1 MCKFISCGRCDKK
14 FIFLFLGNYL
24 VFFFLF
30 SALDDSGIVPNKD
43 LPKIKNILLYL
54 LLFYIGQ
61 SLFVFPEIIINKCIF
76 KKKDQNKTIRNKK
89 SRLSIK
95 YIYNNLI
102 ELSQKDKFIIFIM
115 SFVIFIVDVLKVII
129 IKLFQKSEILI
140 SCDIYNTFL
149 LIFLLLFS
157 KSFFK
162 IKYYKHQNI
171 SIFIFIITL
180 LIIILFN
187 ITFNLKEIYIFLY
200 QICSSFF
207 DAIVGIFI
215 KYLIHYKYFS
225 HFKAAYVFGFINSIL
240 LIIVYVIVSF
250 IPCDLSLC
258 DIKYNEKFY
267 IDNILYIYNNLNLKT
282 TVLYIITSIF
292 FGFVSIIYNY
302 VIDYY
307 TVCCFFLVIN
317 NRDEILY
324 NIPQNNVN
332 IFLECISYFICLLQ
346 LFAILV
352 FQEWI
357 ELHFCE
363 LDKNI
368 KKNIQDRSDDDLNLN
383 VMDSEELI
391 ENQLEEDDNE
401 GINDIKYNEND
412 EEEVN
417 DDN

>member
-1 MCKFISCGRCDKK
+1 MCKFISCGRFDVKI
-14 FIFLFLGNYL
+14 IFLFLGNYL
-24 VFFFLF
+24 VYFFL
-30 SALDDSGIVPNKD
+30 LGTLGNSGIISDFSN
-43 LPKIKNILLYL
+43 INNILLYL

-76 KKKDQNKTIRNKK
+76 KKKDQKKTIRNK
-89 SRLSIK
+89 SQLSIK

-102 ELSQKDKFIIFIM
+102 ELSKKDKFLIFIM
-115 SFVIFIVDVLKVII
+115 SFIIFIVDVLKLII
-129 IKLFQKSEILI
+129 VKTFQKSEIFI
-140 SCDIYNTFL
+140 FGDIYNTFL
-149 LIFLLLFS
+149 LIFLFIFS

-171 SIFIFIITL
+171 SIFIVIIAS
-180 LIIILFN
+180 LIMIPFK
-187 ITFNLKEIYIFLY
+187 ITYNLKTIYMFLY

-207 DAIVGIFI
+207 DAIIGIFL
-215 KYLIHYKYFS
+215 KNLMHYKYFS

-267 IDNILYIYNNLNLKT
+267 IDNILYIYNNLNLKKLA
-282 TVLYIITSIF
+282 LYIITSIL

-307 TVCCFFLVIN
+307 TVCCFFLTIK
-317 NRDEILY
+317 NRDEILFNNY
-324 NIPQNNVN
+324 QNKLN
-332 IFLECISYFICLLQ
+332 IFLECIDYFICLLDI
-346 LFAILV
+346 FAVLV
-352 FQEWI
+352 FQEMI

-368 KKNIQDRSDDDLNLN
+368 KKNIQDRADTDLNLN
-383 VMDSEELI
+383 IMDTEELM

-401 GINDIKYNEND
+401 EINDIKYKEND

>member
-1 MCKFISCGRCDKK
+1 MCKFISCGRFDKK
-14 FIFLFLGNYL
+14 FIFLIFGNFLVYSFIYFILRNL
-24 VFFFLF
+24 
-30 SALDDSGIVPNKD
+30 GIISKND
-43 LPKIKNILLYL
+43 LPNINNILLYL

-76 KKKDQNKTIRNKK
+76 KKKDQNKTIKNNK
-89 SRLSIK
+89 SLLSIK

-115 SFVIFIVDVLKVII
+115 SFVIFIVDVWKLII
-129 IKLFQKSEILI
+129 IKQFHKLEIFI
-140 SCDIYNTFL
+140 NFEIYNAFL
-149 LIFLLLFS
+149 SIFLFIFS
-157 KSFFK
+157 KSIFK
-162 IKYYKHQNI
+162 KKYYKHQNI
-171 SIFIFIITL
+171 SIFLFIITT
-180 LIIILFN
+180 LIMIPFK
-187 ITFNLKEIYIFLY
+187 ITYNLKTIYMFLY

-207 DAIVGIFI
+207 DSIVVIFL

-225 HFKAAYVFGFINSIL
+225 HFKTTYVFGFINSIL

-267 IDNILYIYNNLNLKT
+267 IDNILYIFNNLNLKT
-282 TVLYIITSIF
+282 IILYILSSIL
-292 FGFVSIIYNY
+292 FGFASIIYNY
-302 VIDYY
+302 VFDYY
-307 TVCCFFLVIN
+307 TVCCFFLAFN
-317 NRDEILY
+317 NKEQILY
-324 NIPQNNVN
+324 NYPEQNLN
-332 IFLECISYFICLLQ
+332 IFLECIDHFMSLLQ
-346 LFAILV
+346 LFGILV

-368 KKNIQDRSDDDLNLN
+368 KKNIQDRSNDDLNLN

-391 ENQLEEDDNE
+391 ENQSEEDDNE
-401 GINDIKYNEND
+401 EINDIKYNEID
-412 EEEVN
+412 GKEIN